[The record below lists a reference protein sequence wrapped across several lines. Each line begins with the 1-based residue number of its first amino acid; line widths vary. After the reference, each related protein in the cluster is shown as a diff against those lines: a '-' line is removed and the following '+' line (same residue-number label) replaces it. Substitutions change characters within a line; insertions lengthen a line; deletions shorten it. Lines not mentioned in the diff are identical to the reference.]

1 MEEIV
6 VKEIWDILP
15 LPTYDEIEELF
26 NSNQFMKN
34 RWEYVRDI
42 IKSNILDFKEIE
54 DIIE

>member
-1 MEEIV
+1 M
-6 VKEIWDILP
+6 KEIWDILP
-15 LPTYDEIEELF
+15 LPTYDKIEELF